1 LLLLLL
7 GPDCVLLGTVL
18 LLLVGNCH
26 GAWLTKLPEGSSSPL
41 QQCLS
46 SSRSARLAVLLLL
59 RYPLAAAAAETSKG
73 PTTPIC

>member
-1 LLLLLL
+1 LLLLL
-7 GPDCVLLGTVL
+7 V
-18 LLLVGNCH
+18 VGNCH

-59 RYPLAAAAAETSKG
+59 LRHPLAAAAAETSKG
-73 PTTPIC
+73 ATTPIC